1 MLNFLLSVA
10 TPDALEEETAIFL
23 GRYETGRTI
32 GVGGYAEVKIGKD
45 LKLDRKVAIK
55 VIQKDMADAKG
66 LERLERE
73 INFLSCINHP
83 NIVKLYD
90 VVEADKTTVLVMQLL
105 EGETLDDFVYEAPGQ
120 CLPPYVCKFLFKK
133 VLDGRPP
140 PPPLPIPRHALITFF
155 PKIVTERGGPP
166 PQSLCCPSR
175 PEDGKRDG

>member
-1 MLNFLLSVA
+1 VRPFLQPPPTRTCSSGSRRPSLTRKQVCFPFSCLSCYFFFFLLNFLLSVA

-120 CLPPYVCKFLFKK
+120 CLPPYVCKFL
-133 VLDGRPP
+133 
-140 PPPLPIPRHALITFF
+140 LPSSQ
-155 PKIVTERGGPP
+155 K
-166 PQSLCCPSR
+166 
-175 PEDGKRDG
+175 